1 MSEMKKRTRYGS
13 VMMEFVLVMPLLFVM
28 IMGVLQIAH
37 IWMARQVVHYAAYCA
52 ARSTLTANTKVFS
65 DQAVAYNA
73 AYRVCAWIAFDDTA
87 DGSAQEVTEIPG
99 WGKIPFSSSVKKR
112 TRVYTGITDLPYAA
126 ALKHSPWQTRAVV
139 EFDFA
144 LLMPVA
150 GQMMSYLAKQD
161 AGSVAGQIRSG
172 AIGVR
177 PGVGWSGQEEKKNYP
192 YPYIT
197 LKEMCVL
204 PKPYNTAIYPVSL

>member
-1 MSEMKKRTRYGS
+1 MKMKKRTDNGS

-52 ARSTLTANTKVFS
+52 ARSTLTANTKLLK
-65 DQAVAYNA
+65 DQSVARNA

-87 DGSAQEVTEIPG
+87 DGSVQDVTEIPG
-99 WGKIPFSSSVKKR
+99 WGKIPFSDSVKKR
-112 TRVYTGITDLPYAA
+112 TRVYTGLTDWEYAG
-126 ALKHSPWQTRAVV
+126 SMSTCPWQTRAVV

-150 GQMMSYLAKQD
+150 GQMMSYLSKQD

-172 AIGVR
+172 TIALS

-197 LKEMCVL
+197 LREICIL
-204 PKPYNTAIYPVSL
+204 PKPYNTAIYPLSM

>member
-1 MSEMKKRTRYGS
+1 MKKNATHGS
-13 VMMEFVLVMPLLFVM
+13 AMMEFVLVMPLLFVM

-52 ARSTLTANTKVFS
+52 ARSTLTANTKVMK
-65 DQAVAYNA
+65 DQFVARNA
-73 AYRVCAWIAFDDTA
+73 AYRVCSWIAFDDTA
-87 DGSAQEVTEIPG
+87 DGSSQDVTEIPG
-99 WGKIPFSSSVKKR
+99 WGKIPFSNSVKKR
-112 TRVYTGITDLPYAA
+112 TRVYTGITDLEYAG
-126 ALKHSPWQTRAVV
+126 ALSTCPWQTRAVV

-161 AGSVAGQIRSG
+161 ASSVAGQIRSG
-172 AIGVR
+172 SIGVR
-177 PGVGWSGQEEKKNYP
+177 PGVGWTGQEEKKNYP

-197 LKEMCVL
+197 LKEMCIL